1 MLDGSGMRVLKAAV
15 VVMGVLI
22 VAGTVV
28 LAIAIANRLGTRP
41 VPPAIVGLG
50 EPAGSR
56 ILGIAGAGDRL
67 AVHVTGGG
75 AEDRVVIVDP
85 ATHRVLGRL
94 VPGPP

>member
-1 MLDGSGMRVLKAAV
+1 MRVLKAAV
-15 VVMGVLI
+15 VIMGVLI

-28 LAIAIANRLGTRP
+28 LAVTIANRLGQRP
-41 VPPAIVGLG
+41 PPPEVAGLG

-56 ILGIAGAGDRL
+56 ILGIAAAGDRL

-75 AEDRVVIVDP
+75 AEDRIVLVDP

-94 VPGPP
+94 VAGAP

>member
-1 MLDGSGMRVLKAAV
+1 MRALKAAV
-15 VVMGVLI
+15 IIMGVLI

-28 LAIAIANRLGTRP
+28 VAVTIANRLGTRP
-41 VPPAIVGLG
+41 APPAISGLG

-56 ILGIAGAGDRL
+56 ILGIAATGDRL

-75 AEDRVVIVDP
+75 VEDRVVLVDP

-94 VPGPP
+94 VPGTP

>member
-1 MLDGSGMRVLKAAV
+1 MRVLKAAV
-15 VVMGVLI
+15 IIMGVLI

-28 LAIAIANRLGTRP
+28 LAMTIANRLGTRP
-41 VPPAIVGLG
+41 APPAIAGLG

-56 ILGIAGAGDRL
+56 ILGIAAAGDRL

-75 AEDRVVIVDP
+75 AEDRIVIVDP

-94 VPGPP
+94 VPGAP